1 MAQHASDLV
10 APKLSEALSGAAETR
25 HVLAGDVAHQPAGR
39 RFNLALFLELNGEY
53 RSRPLMP
60 APRTGDPAEN
70 ADRGAN
76 RAQEL
81 AETFG
86 LKGKSVL
93 EIGCGRGEVAR
104 TLAAGYGCRVVA
116 IDIQRFPEWTESKG
130 VDFFVADLTDGAP
143 PSLGTFDFIY
153 SSAVWEHVRHPYT
166 MLKEAKRLLAS
177 DGVFRLSANLYRGPK
192 ASHRYREV
200 YFPWPHLLFEED
212 VFEAFYQHIGMKPY
226 RPAWVNRLT
235 AAQYQR
241 YFELLG
247 LSVRKLWYSVT
258 PLDRTFYQRFE
269 DRLSRYPIFDL
280 ERDFIHVVLTHRR
293 ETQLEQLT
301 EKNAEAERR
310 LAASM
315 EKERTLG
322 KKVRRLEHQLGHQE
336 RISAAAQARAQQAQL
351 HLREQQQRAQQAQ
364 LRLRQQRQRAQQA
377 QLRLRQQEQGLRQEL
392 GRAVEK
398 SLRSPLGILR
408 LPVRI
413 AKAYRRAR
421 RLAEQGPH
429 SSIVE

>member
-1 MAQHASDLV
+1 
-10 APKLSEALSGAAETR
+10 
-25 HVLAGDVAHQPAGR
+25 VAHQRAGR

-53 RSRPLMP
+53 RSRRLMP

-70 ADRGAN
+70 ADRGTN

-116 IDIQRFPEWTESKG
+116 IDVQRFPEWTQSNG

-269 DRLSRYPIFDL
+269 NRLSRYPIFDL
-280 ERDFIHVVLTHRR
+280 ERDFIHVVLTHCR
-293 ETQLEQLT
+293 ETPLEQLTDQLEQLK
-301 EKNAEAERR
+301 EKDAEAERR
-310 LAASM
+310 LAASI

-322 KKVRRLEHQLGHQE
+322 KEVRRLGRQLEHQE
-336 RISAAAQARAQQAQL
+336 RITATAQARAQQAQL
-351 HLREQQQRAQQAQ
+351 DLREHQQRAQQAQ
-364 LRLRQQRQRAQQA
+364 LDLRQQRQRAQEA

-398 SLRSPLGILR
+398 SLRSPLGIVR

-421 RLAEQGPH
+421 RRAEQGPH
-429 SSIVE
+429 SFIVD